1 MNERKGIGEGG
12 KTIKQMMEENEKLYR
27 ETGCYA
33 GITKPH
39 LLKEDPVKGEL
50 FHSRIMASLIAGRE
64 TTRMVS
70 GFALCAG
77 GGRTMPR
84 PLHSRRGQH
93 RPVHRHSDPYQAH
106 G

>member
-1 MNERKGIGEGG
+1 MSEHLGIGEGG
-12 KTIKQMMEENEKLYR
+12 KSIKQMLEENERLYG

-33 GITKPH
+33 GITQPH

-70 GFALCAG
+70 ASPFVREVAEL
-77 GGRTMPR
+77 
-84 PLHSRRGQH
+84 
-93 RPVHRHSDPYQAH
+93 
-106 G
+106 